1 MYLGP
6 PSNSFQTSP
15 QYAFLPASCPH
26 SFTKEYPTESISID
40 SMHICAGSPSTGAWV
55 TYGGPYTLRKQT
67 LSSPAAINYLS

>member
-6 PSNSFQTSP
+6 PFNSFQTSH
-15 QYAFLPASCPH
+15 QYAFLPTSCPH

-40 SMHICAGSPSTGAWV
+40 SIHISAGSPSTGAWV
-55 TYGGPYTLRKQT
+55 TYGGLYTLRKWT